1 MLFNELYDQWLDLYK
16 QKVKQKT
23 YDNTVSA
30 FENHILPI
38 FGTLEIEK
46 VTSLYVLE
54 AMQELSQKSAYLT
67 NRLLQ
72 QIVKIYNFGKVLGY
86 IQYNPAT
93 GVSDFLPSVKHINH
107 PHLSF
112 EKFRYFVQYL
122 DTTKEST
129 AKDALFMIIYTSLRL
144 SEVIC
149 AEWSEIDFKNKRW
162 TIPAHRMKNGIEH
175 TIPITKPMNLI
186 LRKLQKKKQS
196 NYIFF
201 NQNKND
207 EHVPAHRVR
216 YLIERSKFYGR
227 QTIHGIRHVF
237 STYANEQRYNADV
250 IEAQLSHKQKGV
262 RAVYN
267 KSIYLDERRRM
278 MMNWGRKIDSIRL
291 QST

>member
-38 FGTLEIEK
+38 FGTLEVEEI
-46 VTSLYVLE
+46 TSLYVLE
-54 AMQELSQKSAYLT
+54 AMQELSHKSIYLT

-72 QIVKIYNFGKVLGY
+72 QIVRIYNFGRVLGY
-86 IQYNPAT
+86 VKHNPAMGIT
-93 GVSDFLPSVKHINH
+93 EFLPSVKHINH
-107 PHLSF
+107 PHLHFSQFQSF
-112 EKFRYFVQYL
+112 VKYL
-122 DTTKEST
+122 DATKEST
-129 AKDALFMIIYTSLRL
+129 AKDALFMIVYTSLRL

-149 AEWSEIDFKNKRW
+149 SEWSEIDFKNKRW
-162 TIPAHRMKNGIEH
+162 TIPAHRMKTGVEH
-175 TIPITKPMNLI
+175 TIPISKPMRLI
-186 LRKLQKKKQS
+186 LRRLQKKKKN

-201 NQNKND
+201 NERNAN

-216 YLIERSKFYGR
+216 YLIERSRFYGK

-237 STYANEQRYNADV
+237 STYANDQRYNADV

-267 KSIYLDERRRM
+267 KSIYLDDRRKM
-278 MMNWGRKIDSIRL
+278 MEHWGRKIDSFRL
-291 QST
+291 NS